1 MSIAAIFLTLFFGWA
16 FIAVVEIIMFYLN
29 DTSEDD
35 EFFKNKWKDPY
46 DIDRPSDLTNK
57 KTPYLLS

>member
-16 FIAVVEIIMFYLN
+16 FIAVVEVVMFYLN

-46 DIDRPSDLTNK
+46 DIDRP
-57 KTPYLLS
+57 